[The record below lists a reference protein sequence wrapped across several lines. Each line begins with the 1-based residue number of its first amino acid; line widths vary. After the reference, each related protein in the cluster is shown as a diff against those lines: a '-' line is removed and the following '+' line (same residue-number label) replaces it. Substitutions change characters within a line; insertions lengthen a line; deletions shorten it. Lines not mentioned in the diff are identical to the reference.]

1 MCDRYRIVFSGMNFI
16 IATIIIALAAW
27 FFISG
32 LKRKKTIPDAFPATY
47 RNTLEEYVHYYKVL
61 SPEDKTRFEA
71 SMLHFL
77 STIAIEGVK
86 TEVTDEDRVFIAASA
101 VIPIFAFP
109 EWKYKN
115 LTAVLLYPDTFDETY
130 QFEGNRRSI
139 LGMVGSGDLN
149 GKMLLSQQ
157 ALREGFINSGDRS
170 NTGIHEFVH
179 LLDKSD
185 GMTDGVPETLL
196 KHQYVMPWVKLM
208 HEEIRKIM
216 EQHSDI
222 NPYGAT
228 NEAEFFAVVS
238 EYFFE
243 RPDLLQERHPA
254 LYDILTQAF
263 HQQMNKAEA

>member
-1 MCDRYRIVFSGMNFI
+1 MNVV
-16 IATIIIALAAW
+16 IAIIIVALAAA
-27 FFISG
+27 FFVSI
-32 LKRKKTIPDAFPATY
+32 LKKKKPVPDAFPLPY
-47 RNTLEEYVHYYKVL
+47 RQVLEQYVHYYKVL
-61 SPEDKTRFEA
+61 SPEDKARFEA
-71 SMLHFL
+71 DMLQFL
-77 STIAIEGVK
+77 STIQIEGVQ

-101 VIPIFAFP
+101 VIPIFGFP
-109 EWKYKN
+109 DWKYRN

-157 ALREGFINSGDRS
+157 ALREGFEHSGDKS

-185 GMTDGVPETLL
+185 GMTDGVPENLFRN
-196 KHQYVMPWVKLM
+196 QYVLPWVKLM
-208 HEEIRKIM
+208 HEEIKKIVQ
-216 EQHSDI
+216 QHSDI

-228 NEAEFFAVVS
+228 NEAEFLAVVS

-243 RPDLLQERHPA
+243 RPDLLKEKHPA
-254 LYDILTQAF
+254 LYDMLSQAF
-263 HQQMNKAEA
+263 RQQLNEAN